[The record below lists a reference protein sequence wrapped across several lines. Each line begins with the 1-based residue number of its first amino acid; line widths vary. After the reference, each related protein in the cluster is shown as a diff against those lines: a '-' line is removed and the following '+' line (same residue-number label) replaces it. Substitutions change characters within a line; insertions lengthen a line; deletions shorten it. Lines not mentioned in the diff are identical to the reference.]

1 MTRVDFYLLPGNNR
15 QEREKLACR
24 LTEKAWKLGHKI
36 YLHSGSESE
45 SRQLDDLLWSFRAK
59 SFVPHDQLEN
69 SDEAIAPVL
78 LGHTEEPTL
87 PAHDVLIN
95 LSAVVPSFFSRFER
109 VIELINED
117 ETIRKAG
124 RDRYRF
130 YQERGYTLN
139 THNI

>member
-1 MTRVDFYLLPGNNR
+1 MTRVDFYLLHGSNR

-59 SFVPHDQLEN
+59 SFVPHDQLE
-69 SDEAIAPVL
+69 SCDGTAAPVL
-78 LGHTEEPTL
+78 LGYAEEPAL
-87 PAHDVLIN
+87 SVHDVLIN
-95 LSAVVPSFFSRFER
+95 LSAAVPTFFSRFER